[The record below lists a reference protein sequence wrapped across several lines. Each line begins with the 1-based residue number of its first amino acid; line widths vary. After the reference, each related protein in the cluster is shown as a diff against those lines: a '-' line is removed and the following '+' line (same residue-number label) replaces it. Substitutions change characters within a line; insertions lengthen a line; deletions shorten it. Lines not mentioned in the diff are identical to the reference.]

1 MSDVPPLKTPPT
13 PSASI
18 WATESPPLA
27 PIPPADFFPVI
38 TPAEGGWAALTVLTM
53 QNVVSAIA
61 LRLWGL
67 PLGVALLL
75 SFLSTA
81 LLFGLTM
88 RRTAAALFR
97 DSRWRTRP
105 KWGVALGTF
114 GLAFVASRALLV
126 FVLSLWPQGAQTV
139 PEFLSKGYDV
149 WVLLLVAGVLI
160 PVAEE
165 VAFRG
170 LLMRGLEWARGP
182 LFAALLSSLLFG
194 LAHGAP
200 AQVIA
205 ILPLAWLMA
214 RAVQHSGSLWTS
226 VTVHVLNNAL
236 AVGLGALLQGRDLS
250 ALGGD
255 LSGVKIPLGLG
266 VAGLLIGA
274 AALVIGTLWLTP
286 RPAIVS
292 PLSPPRL
299 PVWTLST
306 LLLAVLVL
314 AAVVI
319 SSAPLFLK
327 AGRFSGL

>member
-13 PSASI
+13 PSAAL
-18 WATESPPLA
+18 WGPQNSPPDA
-27 PIPPADFFPVI
+27 PADFYPVI
-38 TPAEGGWAALTVLTM
+38 TPAEGGWAALTVLAM
-53 QNVVSAIA
+53 QNVVSALA

-88 RRTAAALFR
+88 RRTAAALLR

-105 KWGVALGTF
+105 HWGVALGTF
-114 GLAFVASRALLV
+114 GLAFVASRAILV

-149 WVLLLVAGVLI
+149 WVLLLVAGILI

-182 LFAALLSSLLFG
+182 IFAALLSSLLFG

-214 RAVQHSGSLWTS
+214 RAVQHSGSLWTG
-226 VTVHVLNNAL
+226 VTVHVLNNTL
-236 AVGLGALLQGRDLS
+236 AVGLGAFLQGRDLS

-286 RPAIVS
+286 RPEVVS
-292 PLSPPRL
+292 LSLAAPRL
-299 PVWTLST
+299 PVWTRST

-314 AAVVI
+314 AAVII